1 MVKIYFMQRRVTSG
15 LKDSV
20 KIMKE
25 INLPVGENFII
36 SGGNGKSKF
45 WCQVMAD
52 IFNKKIIRLSLEEG
66 PSYGTAI
73 IAGVG
78 TGILKDVKS
87 ACKKFLL
94 KPKCLN

>member
-1 MVKIYFMQRRVTSG
+1 MVSYGGYAFSRWFFQMVKIYFMQRRVTSG

-45 WCQVMAD
+45 WCQY
-52 IFNKKIIRLSLEEG
+52 I
-66 PSYGTAI
+66 
-73 IAGVG
+73 
-78 TGILKDVKS
+78 
-87 ACKKFLL
+87 
-94 KPKCLN
+94 